1 MKSVDETMAE
11 RAKVLDIE
19 RAPVRSRSVFNVRV
33 FASEASLVVGAA
45 VLANIFSY
53 LFHFTVSRQLG
64 PRGIRHFGN
73 SARDWGNVGSS
84 RQRGRHR
91 CAAANST
98 VCRASHCEDRI
109 AAFVVRVGRGVLT
122 AGVILAVIVALT
134 GIGFGQYVHVRDFAI
149 WGALGVWST
158 IGLLATFV
166 RGAARGAH
174 RFGVFSASLVV
185 EGVFKLA
192 LTVLLVALGL
202 HVFGAVCG
210 LLGATI
216 AGVIVA
222 MILPIS
228 RGARV
233 VPAARDDVPPAD
245 QRFNRRAVWERCH
258 YGVAVHG
265 SRLRET
271 SPSGESSPD
280 TMAPPVRLLASSR
293 MESGSS
299 ASCSCPK
306 RPPPPMRAAKC
317 WRAF

>member
-11 RAKVLDIE
+11 RAKVFGIG

-64 PRGIRHFGN
+64 PEEYGTLATVLAIGAMWGVLGN
-73 SARDWGNVGSS
+73 AAGTVALQQTARLW
-84 RQRGRHR
+84 
-91 CAAANST
+91 
-98 VCRASHCEDRI
+98 ASHCEDRI

-149 WGALGVWST
+149 WGALGVWVA

-222 MILPIS
+222 S
-228 RGARV
+228 YR
-233 VPAARDDVPPAD
+233 
-245 QRFNRRAVWERCH
+245 
-258 YGVAVHG
+258 Y
-265 SRLRET
+265 
-271 SPSGESSPD
+271 
-280 TMAPPVRLLASSR
+280 
-293 MESGSS
+293 
-299 ASCSCPK
+299 
-306 RPPPPMRAAKC
+306 RAALG
-317 WRAF
+317 